1 MADPTYKSVA
11 DQLSDNSAL
20 VRKHGTA
27 LLAIADYSAPVP
39 TAFFDSTTG
48 QPLLLPSGYKN
59 MGYVST
65 KGFTAKKDTKS
76 DDTTML
82 QDLDPV
88 RSDLSSSTR
97 TLAVEFGEMSSWV
110 KSLMAG
116 LPVSAWPA
124 TNGGKWS
131 VDDKGTQESPYYRLL
146 LLTQDG
152 TGDQAFY
159 RVEFA
164 YRAKITDIG
173 DRTLN
178 RSDAE
183 IEAPTFTC
191 YKDPAASGAAYHM
204 ESSPAVPA
212 VAA

>member
-1 MADPTYKSVA
+1 MTDTYASVA
-11 DQLSDNSAL
+11 NQLADNSAL

-39 TAFFDSTTG
+39 TAFFDSATG
-48 QPLLLPSGYKN
+48 QPLLLPAGYKN

-97 TLAVEFGEMSSWV
+97 TLAVGFGEMSAWV
-110 KSLMAG
+110 KNLMAG

-124 TNGGKWS
+124 ANSGKWS

-152 TGDQAFY
+152 AGAQAFY

-183 IEAPTFTC
+183 IEEPTFTC
-191 YKDPAASGAAYHM
+191 YKDPAASGASYHM
-204 ESSPAVPA
+204 ESSPAVPPVGA
-212 VAA
+212 